1 MADISVT
8 AMSPSTPNVLIS
20 GSGIAGSVFA
30 FWLLRAYP
38 RANITIVERSPS
50 LRLTGASVDI
60 RSSAVDIIQYMGL
73 EAEIRRNC
81 TGEKGLSFV
90 RSDGSPIATLGAT
103 GRTDIQTITSE
114 FEIFRGALA
123 SIFLNPIK
131 EHVQLIF
138 NESVA
143 DFHQN
148 EKRHT
153 VDVTF
158 ATSKQTKTY
167 DLLVAADGFTSRIR
181 SKILHSSD
189 PREQIRDKGVH
200 VAYFTVNK
208 DLLHSQFAKWHNDT
222 RGRAVFLRP
231 DPHPSGRTRANL
243 MIISTPQDTERKV
256 RLDCALSEGNES
268 YMRLMEEYFQDCGW
282 LSQEVLA
289 GMRESEDV
297 YCSPQVAVRSPR
309 LHVGRVVLLGD
320 AGYATPGIG
329 TSLAITGGYVLAGEL
344 LRHPDDFGAAL
355 REYEGL
361 MQPFVR
367 NNDGIGE
374 QAMQYLN
381 PQTVRGIAVRNAYL
395 RVMGLVMWTGVG
407 QWIMTVV
414 AWLGWKEKKLAMPAY
429 PWPAVKG

>member
-1 MADISVT
+1 
-8 AMSPSTPNVLIS
+8 MSPSTPNVLIS

-38 RANITIVERSPS
+38 CAQITMVERSPS

-90 RSDGSPIATLGAT
+90 
-103 GRTDIQTITSE
+103 
-114 FEIFRGALA
+114 
-123 SIFLNPIK
+123 
-131 EHVQLIF
+131 
-138 NESVA
+138 
-143 DFHQN
+143 
-148 EKRHT
+148 
-153 VDVTF
+153 
-158 ATSKQTKTY
+158 
-167 DLLVAADGFTSRIR
+167 
-181 SKILHSSD
+181 
-189 PREQIRDKGVH
+189 
-200 VAYFTVNK
+200 
-208 DLLHSQFAKWHNDT
+208 
-222 RGRAVFLRP
+222 
-231 DPHPSGRTRANL
+231 
-243 MIISTPQDTERKV
+243 
-256 RLDCALSEGNES
+256 
-268 YMRLMEEYFQDCGW
+268 
-282 LSQEVLA
+282 
-289 GMRESEDV
+289 
-297 YCSPQVAVRSPR
+297 AVRSPK

-367 NNDGIGE
+367 NHDGVGE

-381 PQTVRGIAVRNAYL
+381 PQTVRGIAVRDAYL
-395 RVMGLVMWTGVG
+395 RVMGLVMWSGVG
-407 QWIMTVV
+407 QLIMMVV

>member
-1 MADISVT
+1 
-8 AMSPSTPNVLIS
+8 MSPSAPNILIS

-38 RANITIVERSPS
+38 SANITIVERSPS

-60 RSSAVDIIQYMGL
+60 RSSAVDIIQSMNL

-103 GRTDIQTITSE
+103 GRTDVQTITSE

-123 SIFLNPIK
+123 SIFMNPIK
-131 EHVQLIF
+131 ARVKLIF

-143 DFHQN
+143 DFHQD
-148 EKRHT
+148 EKRDT

-158 ATSKQTKTY
+158 ATSQQTKTY
-167 DLLVAADGFTSRIR
+167 DLLVAADGVFSRIR

-189 PREQIRDKGVH
+189 PREQVRDKGVH
-200 VAYFTVNK
+200 VAYFTIHK
-208 DLLHSQFAKWHNDT
+208 DLLHGQYAKWHNDT

-231 DPHPSGRTRANL
+231 NPHPSGRTRANL
-243 MIISTPQDTERKV
+243 MIISSPEDVERKA
-256 RLDCALSEGNES
+256 RLDRALSEGNES

-297 YCSPQVAVRSPR
+297 YCSPQAAVRSPV
-309 LHVGRVVLLGD
+309 LHSGCVVLLGD

-329 TSLAITGGYVLAGEL
+329 TSLAIIGGYVLAGEL
-344 LRHPDDFGAAL
+344 LRQPDNFGAAL
-355 REYEGL
+355 REYEAL
-361 MQPFVR
+361 MQPFVG
-367 NNDGIGE
+367 NNDGAGG

-381 PQTVRGIAVRNAYL
+381 PQTAWGIGVRDAVL
-395 RVMGLVMWTGVG
+395 RVMGFIMWSGVAQLVLS
-407 QWIMTVV
+407 VV
-414 AWLGWKEKKLAMPAY
+414 VWSGWKEKKLAMPAY
-429 PWPAVKG
+429 SWPAVKA

>member
-1 MADISVT
+1 
-8 AMSPSTPNVLIS
+8 MSPSAPNILIS

-38 RANITIVERSPS
+38 SANITIVERSPS

-60 RSSAVDIIQYMGL
+60 RSSAVDIIQSMNL

-103 GRTDIQTITSE
+103 GRTDVQTITSE

-123 SIFLNPIK
+123 SIFMNPIK
-131 EHVQLIF
+131 ARVKLIF

-143 DFHQN
+143 DFHQD
-148 EKRHT
+148 EKRDT

-158 ATSKQTKTY
+158 ATSQQTKTY
-167 DLLVAADGFTSRIR
+167 DLLVAADGVFSRIR

-189 PREQIRDKGVH
+189 PREQVRDKGVH
-200 VAYFTVNK
+200 VAYFTIHK
-208 DLLHSQFAKWHNDT
+208 DLLHGQYAKWHNDT

-243 MIISTPQDTERKV
+243 MIISSPEDVERKA
-256 RLDCALSEGNES
+256 RLDRALSEGNES

-297 YCSPQVAVRSPR
+297 YCSPQ
-309 LHVGRVVLLGD
+309 
-320 AGYATPGIG
+320 
-329 TSLAITGGYVLAGEL
+329 
-344 LRHPDDFGAAL
+344 AA
-355 REYEGL
+355 YEGL
-361 MQPFVR
+361 MQPFVG
-367 NNDGIGE
+367 NNDGAGG

-381 PQTVRGIAVRNAYL
+381 PQTAWGIGVRDAVL
-395 RVMGLVMWTGVG
+395 RVMGFIMWSGVAQLVLS
-407 QWIMTVV
+407 VV
-414 AWLGWKEKKLAMPAY
+414 VWSGWKEKKLAMPAY
-429 PWPAVKG
+429 PWPTVKA